1 MTGSPLNHSAI
12 LPTLPVPVDA
22 RSKVLFFF
30 SVALRWAAATQ
41 KKKIPP
47 TLTLQDSLFCVHT
60 LFIYA
65 FRTILTIKSNLFL
78 NN

>member
-22 RSKVLFFF
+22 RSKVLFLFCGA
-30 SVALRWAAATQ
+30 ALGRSDTE
-41 KKKIPP
+41 KKIPP